1 MLHANFVQNSCIE
14 IIASLYDLSPN
25 SLAVI
30 DTVTDTLERLVASRD
45 LLGFHFPQWG
55 LLGIELHLHDTLLHG
70 LDFAHESE
78 QFLH

>member
-1 MLHANFVQNSCIE
+1 M
-14 IIASLYDLSPN
+14 YDLSPN

-30 DTVTDTLERLVASRD
+30 DTVIDTVTDTLEGLVASRD
-45 LLGFHFPQWG
+45 LLGCHFPQWG

-70 LDFAHESE
+70 LDFADEAE